1 MIWRVH
7 CKIYSIF
14 FRVAKSPEIFYG
26 MEPNFFLIYLMKL
39 SFFSGCHPRKSQVL
53 LSPWKNRVD
62 FTGYPSN
69 HFPRCRL
76 NGQMSQKTRLK
87 SLFIPIGCAIIDE
100 YDRIVPKLFLK
111 LTLKLTVM
119 KLSPTFHVDFWIN
132 SIKYPCLICDTI
144 LFLNLIGMIF
154 ERKKIVNF

>member
-1 MIWRVH
+1 MIWRVP
-7 CKIYSIF
+7 CKIYPF
-14 FRVAKSPEIFYG
+14 FQSGKTTWDCLG
-26 MEPNFFLIYLMKL
+26 HGTHFFLIYLMKP
-39 SFFSGCHPRKSQVL
+39 SFFLGCQPRKSQVL

-144 LFLNLIGMIF
+144 LFLNLIGMTF